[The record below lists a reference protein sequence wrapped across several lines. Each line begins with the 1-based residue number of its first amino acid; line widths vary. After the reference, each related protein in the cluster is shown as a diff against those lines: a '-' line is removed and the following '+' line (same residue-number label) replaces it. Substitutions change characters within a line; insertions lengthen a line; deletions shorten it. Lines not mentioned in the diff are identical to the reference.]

1 MKKKILLSLL
11 FTIIIGLI
19 GWIIYIL
26 LASNI
31 STYFYGY
38 EPNIYT
44 REIDFLFS
52 KPTLK
57 TLKVKNTYKS
67 GLLGSVYFY
76 KDDSLSNGVIIETT
90 NFKDIYFS
98 ITEPIGINKIDLS
111 DYKTYT
117 TFVESNYP
125 IIQAALNPRKSD
137 YLVISME
144 KPFELINKIRNRQLL
159 YLKGN
164 YRFVSFGNS
173 QNCFIVSFPGKQDN
187 EILVIKQKGKLYFL
201 VQSSIDESLLD
212 LINPEYL

>member
-11 FTIIIGLI
+11 YTIIIGLI
-19 GWIIYIL
+19 GWIIYIV

-31 STYFYGY
+31 STYFYEY
-38 EPNIYT
+38 ETNIYT

-52 KPTLK
+52 KPTLE

-76 KDDSLSNGVIIETT
+76 KADSLSNGVIIETT
-90 NFKDIYFS
+90 NFKDIYFN

-187 EILVIKQKGKLYFL
+187 EILVIKQKEKLYFL